1 MSGGHR
7 TVTVGGVNLS
17 RVVLVD
23 KPVGPTS
30 FDVVRTARR
39 GLKVKVGHAGTL
51 DPFASGL
58 LLILVGQATRLSS
71 LLMDLPKEYVFTAQF
86 GATSS
91 TADPTGELTSTGER
105 TDARALMAALNVFR
119 GRIVQRVPLTSAV
132 KVDGEPLYRRAHRG
146 ETVETPEREVVVH
159 ELSLLSFN
167 EDAQVAEILA
177 RTGRGTY
184 VRTLAEGLGEVTGAG
199 AYAATLR
206 RTRVGLF
213 SVEEALAPDELNP
226 ERYQA
231 MDRSV
236 MALTEA
242 LGFLPRHDVV
252 GRDAKLAANGGELRD
267 MPAGRCRVYSED
279 GLLGVWETPDGVA
292 RAAVVFPAPVR
303 EGSA

>member
-7 TVTVGGVNLS
+7 TVTDGGVDLS

-71 LLMDLPKEYVFTAQF
+71 LLMDLPKEYVFRAQF

-105 TDARALMAALNVFR
+105 TDARALVAALDVFR

-146 ETVETPEREVVVH
+146 ETVETPEREVVVY
-159 ELSLLSFN
+159 ELSLLSFD

-213 SVEEALAPDELNP
+213 SVQEALASDELNP

-231 MDRSV
+231 RDRSV

-242 LGFLPRHDVV
+242 LGFLPRHDIV
-252 GRDAKLAANGGELRD
+252 GRDAKLASNGGELRD

-279 GLLGVWETPDGVA
+279 GLLGIWEGPGGVA
-292 RAAVVFPAPVR
+292 RAMVVFPAPIR
-303 EGSA
+303 EDSA

>member
-7 TVTVGGVNLS
+7 TITDGAVDLS

-58 LLILVGQATRLSS
+58 LLVLVGQATRLSS

-105 TDARALMAALNVFR
+105 TDARALLAALDVFR

-213 SVEEALAPDELNP
+213 SVEEALAPDELKP

-231 MDRSV
+231 RGQSV

-242 LGFLPRHDVV
+242 LSFLPRHDVV
-252 GRDAKLAANGGELRD
+252 GRDAKLAANGGQLRD

-279 GLLGVWETPDGVA
+279 GLLGIWEGPGGVA
-292 RAAVVFPAPVR
+292 RATVVFPAPIR
-303 EGSA
+303 EDSA

>member
-1 MSGGHR
+1 M
-7 TVTVGGVNLS
+7 
-17 RVVLVD
+17 
-23 KPVGPTS
+23 
-30 FDVVRTARR
+30 
-39 GLKVKVGHAGTL
+39 
-51 DPFASGL
+51 
-58 LLILVGQATRLSS
+58 
-71 LLMDLPKEYVFTAQF
+71 
-86 GATSS
+86 
-91 TADPTGELTSTGER
+91 
-105 TDARALMAALNVFR
+105 
-119 GRIVQRVPLTSAV
+119 
-132 KVDGEPLYRRAHRG
+132 
-146 ETVETPEREVVVH
+146 H

-213 SVEEALAPDELNP
+213 SVDEALVPDELNP
-226 ERYQA
+226 ERYQV
-231 MDRSV
+231 RGQSV

-279 GLLGVWETPDGVA
+279 GLLGIWEGPGGVA
-292 RAAVVFPAPVR
+292 RSAVVFPAPIR
-303 EGSA
+303 EDSA